1 MRWRPR
7 GARRGDGARV
17 TGSSEPRSET
27 GPGRKA
33 PRQIYVSGISRSGTT
48 LLCAILDAHPQVSM
62 AYELLPAGITSAR
75 DAAARIEQAADTLDV
90 GADPDADLAAA
101 RTCGDHLRAEGEEP
115 LAVLVHRAERA
126 LLGPRAL
133 ARLLREVGDREQD
146 DLSAMPQ
153 RVALSQAIAAAKSGI
168 EGTASYG
175 FKLNTP
181 RIAEFAKE
189 AGSDAVYVHVVRDP
203 RDVWA
208 SHIGASFD
216 RTVEQ
221 VADAWVTYRA
231 KFLRFAERRPRRTHL
246 LRYEDLVADPEATT
260 RALCAAIGLPF
271 DDAMLAFQD
280 SKASVVRGGHINS
293 EALSRG
299 FFDSS
304 AGRWAERGVGEADV
318 RVLESTCSEGMR
330 AHAYPR
336 ATDVGIRFSPD
347 EQRRLTRRL
356 DQMERFHLDEYAAL
370 VDGARAGREVLTW
383 AAATDP
389 ATPAVD
395 RLLLV
400 RHDID
405 HDIDDA
411 VAMARWEAEHDL
423 VATYCVLHTARYY
436 GRHDAGGNVLDRSEA
451 MVERLLEIQELGH
464 EINLHNNAVATALRT
479 GRDPMAILEEELTFL
494 RGRGLV
500 IVGTST
506 HGDGLCGGLGVQ
518 NLELFAETV
527 YPDRG
532 GARTVEHEG
541 HRVRV
546 GDRSMAELGLRYE
559 GYDLPRDLYLTDSG
573 GRLRAV
579 TGTRGRQGRTRA
591 EQSVAHRDITGILVH
606 PEWWAMRPSP
616 DGPRPE
622 LAYDALVAAATPADP

>member
-1 MRWRPR
+1 MRWR
-7 GARRGDGARV
+7 RRGVRPSADAPV
-17 TGSSEPRSET
+17 PPAEPTGET
-27 GPGRKA
+27 RP
-33 PRQIYVSGISRSGTT
+33 PRQVYVSGISRSGTT

-62 AYELLPAGITSAR
+62 AYELLPTGIVSAR
-75 DAAARIEQAADTLDV
+75 AAAARIEQ
-90 GADPDADLAAA
+90 GADALGVGPAPDADLAAA
-101 RTCGDHLRAEGEEP
+101 RACGDHLRAEGEES

-133 ARLLREVGDREQD
+133 ARLLREVGQREQD
-146 DLSAMPQ
+146 DLSALPQ
-153 RVALSQAIAAAKSGI
+153 RVALSQAIAGAKSAI
-168 EGTASYG
+168 EETASYG

-181 RIAEFAKE
+181 RVGEFAKE
-189 AGSDAVYVHVVRDP
+189 AGPDAVYVHVVRDP

-208 SHIGASFD
+208 SHVDARFD

-246 LRYEDLVADPEATT
+246 LRYEDLVAEPEATM
-260 RALCAAIGLPF
+260 RALCADTGLPF
-271 DDAMLAFQD
+271 DKAMLAFQD

-318 RVLESTCSEGMR
+318 RVLEGTCADGMR
-330 AHAYPR
+330 AHGYPR
-336 ATDVGIRFSPD
+336 ATEVGVRFTPR
-347 EQRRLTRRL
+347 EQRRMQRRL
-356 DQMERFHLDEYAAL
+356 GRMERFHLDEYAAL
-370 VDGARAGREVLTW
+370 VDGARTGREVLTW
-383 AAATDP
+383 AEATDP
-389 ATPAVD
+389 ATPPVD

-400 RHDID
+400 RHDVD

-411 VAMARWEAEHDL
+411 VTMARWEAEHGL
-423 VATYCVLHTARYY
+423 AATYCVLHTARYY
-436 GRHDAGGNVLDRSEA
+436 GRHDPGGDVLDRSEA
-451 MVERLLEIQELGH
+451 MVERLHEIQELGH
-464 EINLHNNAVATALRT
+464 EINFHNNAVATALRT
-479 GRDPMAILEEELTFL
+479 GRDPIEILEEELDFL
-494 RGRGLV
+494 RGRGID

-506 HGDGLCGGLGVQ
+506 HGDALCGTLGVQ

-527 YPDRG
+527 YPGRG
-532 GARTVEHEG
+532 GPRTVEHEG
-541 HRVRV
+541 RRVRL

-573 GRLRAV
+573 GWIRAL
-579 TGTRGRQGRTRA
+579 TGTRGRQGRSRA
-591 EQSVAHRDITGILVH
+591 EQPTRHRHITGVLVH
-606 PEWWAMRPSP
+606 PEWWAMGPSP

-622 LAYDALVAAATPADP
+622 LAYDALVAAATPAD